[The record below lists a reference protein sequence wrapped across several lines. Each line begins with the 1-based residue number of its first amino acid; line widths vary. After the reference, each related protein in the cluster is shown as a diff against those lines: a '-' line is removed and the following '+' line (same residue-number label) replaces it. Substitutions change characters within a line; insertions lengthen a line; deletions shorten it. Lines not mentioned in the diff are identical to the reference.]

1 MKALS
6 KDNFIQSQMMIITGM
21 LEHTKE
27 NLEDTIF
34 EDEEALETIIETLA
48 QGCNIAVLRMK
59 QIVKDADEDDCDCY

>member
-6 KDNFIQSQMMIITGM
+6 KDYFIQSQMMVITGM

-34 EDEEALETIIETLA
+34 EDEEALETIIDTLA